1 MAETAMPLLFMNSY
15 HSKGATHLSC
25 ICSLAVATIA
35 RWWKCSHSEGATQ
48 LLGFWAICIAETAM
62 PRGES
67 MLLAFDD
74 GDAARSLD
82 TGVSTCNPSLFLQ
95 DLFHLLAGQVR
106 RWGKPADQLLLAI
119 QVPQMLREGCDLR
132 LIDDR
137 LRMLVLPLAYLLPGY
152 PWPNFSQDDLWPIR

>member
-1 MAETAMPLLFMNSY
+1 
-15 HSKGATHLSC
+15 
-25 ICSLAVATIA
+25 
-35 RWWKCSHSEGATQ
+35 
-48 LLGFWAICIAETAM
+48 M

>member
-1 MAETAMPLLFMNSY
+1 MVILVDDERCHPPFVYLLACGSHHRQMVEVQSFRRC
-15 HSKGATHLSC
+15 TH
-25 ICSLAVATIA
+25 
-35 RWWKCSHSEGATQ
+35 
-48 LLGFWAICIAETAM
+48 LLGFRAICIAETAM